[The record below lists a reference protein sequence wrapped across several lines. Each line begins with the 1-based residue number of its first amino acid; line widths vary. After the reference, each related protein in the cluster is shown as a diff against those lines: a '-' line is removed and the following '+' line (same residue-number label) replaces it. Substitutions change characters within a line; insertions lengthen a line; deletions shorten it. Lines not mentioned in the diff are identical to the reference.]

1 MVVRVTVVDA
11 TAAAGLMGRLTRE
24 VELETVSFDPLRQQ
38 VLLEVEKNPDQ
49 ALGRI
54 LNLVQQWLG
63 ADGRTPTDV
72 EIDERRYVLGA

>member
-1 MVVRVTVVDA
+1 MVVRVTVVDG
-11 TAAAGLMGRLTRE
+11 TAAAGLMGRLARE